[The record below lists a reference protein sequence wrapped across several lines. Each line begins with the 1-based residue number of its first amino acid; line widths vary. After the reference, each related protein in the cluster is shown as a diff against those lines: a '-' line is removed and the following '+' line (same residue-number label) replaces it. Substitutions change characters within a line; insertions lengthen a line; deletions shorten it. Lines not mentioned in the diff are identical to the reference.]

1 LIGPPV
7 PRRRWRIGL
16 LLGAGVL
23 VNYIDR
29 INLSVAAPQL
39 QEQFGLGNAQLG
51 LLFSAFFW
59 AYALLQIPSGVLLD
73 RFGVTRIGRL
83 SILLWTAA
91 SMLTAIAGGFGGL
104 LLARVVLGV
113 AEAPGFPANA
123 KAVGHWFPRAER
135 ATATAIFDAAAKFS
149 NVIGVPLVA
158 FVTVAAGWR
167 WGFGATAALSM
178 GYFLV
183 FWRFYRDPSAD
194 RHLSATEHRLIL
206 DGGAISEGSSSQGSG
221 GMLVYLLRARKVWGL
236 TIGFS
241 CYGYCF
247 YFLLTWLPGYLVQ
260 TMNQSILQS
269 AGYTAIP
276 WLCATVADLIV
287 GGWWVDRLIRQ
298 GHDENRVR
306 KSVLVGGM
314 LVGLAVFG
322 AVLTLDPRWAILW
335 ISLALSGLAASAP
348 VGWSLPALIAPRGAT
363 ASVGGIMNFM
373 NNLMGIAAPIATGA
387 IVAVTHSFAGA
398 FFLAGVILIAGICSY
413 VFLLG
418 DIVPIPDPPARTVT
432 ERQG

>member
-1 LIGPPV
+1 M

-39 QEQFGLGNAQLG
+39 QQQFGLGNAQLG
-51 LLFSAFFW
+51 VLFSAFFW
-59 AYALLQIPSGVLLD
+59 TYALLQIPSGVLLD
-73 RFGVTRIGRL
+73 RFGVTRIGRIG
-83 SILLWTAA
+83 ILLWSAA
-91 SMLTAIAGGFGGL
+91 SMLAAIAGGFGGL
-104 LLARVVLGV
+104 LLARVVLGA

-135 ATATAIFDAAAKFS
+135 ATATAMFDAAAKFS

-158 FVTVAAGWR
+158 FVTVGAGWR
-167 WGFGATAALSM
+167 WGFGATAVLSLA
-178 GYFLV
+178 YFLV
-183 FWRFYRDPSAD
+183 FWRFYRDPGAD
-194 RHLSATEHRLIL
+194 RHLSAAEHRLIL
-206 DGGAISEGSSSQGSG
+206 KGGAIPEGSSAQGSA

-236 TIGFS
+236 TLGFA

-260 TMNQSILQS
+260 AMNQSILQS
-269 AGYTAIP
+269 AGYTTIP
-276 WLCATVADLIV
+276 WLCATIADLIV

-314 LVGLAVFG
+314 LIGLAVFG
-322 AVLTLDPRWAILW
+322 AVLTDDPRWAILW
-335 ISLALSGLAASAP
+335 ISLSLSGLAAAAP
-348 VGWSLPALIAPRGAT
+348 VGWSIPALIAPRGAT

-387 IVAVTHSFAGA
+387 IVAVTHSFGGA
-398 FFLAGVILIAGICSY
+398 FFLAGAMLVAGIVSY

-418 DIVPIPDPPARTVT
+418 DIVPIPDPPAKTAS
-432 ERQG
+432 

>member
-1 LIGPPV
+1 
-7 PRRRWRIGL
+7 
-16 LLGAGVL
+16 VL

-39 QEQFGLGNAQLG
+39 QQQFGLGNAQLG

-59 AYALLQIPSGVLLD
+59 TYALLQIPSGVLLD
-73 RFGVTRIGRL
+73 RFGVTRIGRIG
-83 SILLWTAA
+83 ILLWSAA
-91 SMLTAIAGGFGGL
+91 SMLAAIAGGFGGL

-135 ATATAIFDAAAKFS
+135 ATATALFDAAAKFS

-158 FVTVAAGWR
+158 FVTVGAGWR
-167 WGFGATAALSM
+167 WGFGATAALSL
-178 GYFLV
+178 GYFFV

-194 RHLSATEHRLIL
+194 RHLSAAELRLVQS
-206 DGGAISEGSSSQGSG
+206 GGATPEGSSAQGSA

-236 TIGFS
+236 TIGFA

-260 TMNQSILQS
+260 AMNQSILQS
-269 AGYTAIP
+269 AGYTTIP
-276 WLCATVADLIV
+276 WLCATIADLIV

-314 LVGLAVFG
+314 LLGLAVFG
-322 AVLTLDPRWAILW
+322 AALTRDPRWAILW
-335 ISLALSGLAASAP
+335 ISLSLSGLAAAAP

-373 NNLMGIAAPIATGA
+373 INLMGIAAPIATGA

-398 FFLAGVILIAGICSY
+398 FILAGVILIAGISSY
-413 VFLLG
+413 TFLLG
-418 DIVPIPDPPARTVT
+418 DIAPIPDPPAKMAT
-432 ERQG
+432 

>member
-1 LIGPPV
+1 
-7 PRRRWRIGL
+7 
-16 LLGAGVL
+16 VL

-39 QEQFGLGNAQLG
+39 QQHFGLGNAQLG

-83 SILLWTAA
+83 SILLWSAA
-91 SMLTAIAGGFGGL
+91 SMLTAIAGGFVGL
-104 LLARVVLGV
+104 LLARVMLGA

-123 KAVGHWFPRAER
+123 KAVGYWFPLAER

-158 FVTVAAGWR
+158 FVTVGAGWR
-167 WGFGATAALSM
+167 WGFGATAALSLA
-178 GYFLV
+178 YFLV
-183 FWRFYRDPSAD
+183 FWRVYRDPGAD
-194 RHLSATEHRLIL
+194 RHLSEPERRLIAR
-206 DGGAISEGSSSQGSG
+206 GGAIPEGTPPQGSG
-221 GMLVYLLRARKVWGL
+221 ALLVYLLRARKVWGL
-236 TIGFS
+236 TIGFA

-260 TMNQSILQS
+260 TMNQSILRS

-276 WLCATVADLIV
+276 WLCATIADLIV
-287 GGWWVDRLIRQ
+287 GGWWVDRLIRR

-306 KSVLVGGM
+306 KTVLIGGM

-322 AVLTLDPRWAILW
+322 AVLTRDPRWAILW
-335 ISLALSGLAASAP
+335 ISVSLSGLAAAAP
-348 VGWSLPALIAPRGAT
+348 VGWSIPALIAPRGAT
-363 ASVGGIMNFM
+363 ASVGSIMNFM

-398 FFLAGVILIAGICSY
+398 FFLAGTLLVAGIASY

-418 DIVPIPDPPARTVT
+418 DIAPIPDPPAATGR
-432 ERQG
+432 GP